1 MLKRQV
7 EALIFASDVP
17 LSLQRLRELTQASS
31 NEIHQSLAELQAD
44 YADRGIRLC
53 RIAEGWQFRT
63 DPEQAEVVRR
73 LWETRPPKL
82 SRALLETLAIIAYR
96 QPVTRAEIEALRGI
110 KTSSS
115 VIATLQERGWIKV
128 VGRKEVPGRPQLLA
142 TTRQFLIDFGLN
154 SLDDLPDASQ
164 LLDEGEIEQLVLEN
178 ITDARKE
185 AVETQEKP

>member
-185 AVETQEKP
+185 VVETQEKP

>member
-31 NEIHQSLAELQAD
+31 NEIHQSLAELQTD

>member
-1 MLKRQV
+1 MLKQQL

-17 LSLQRLRELTQASS
+17 LSMQRLRELTQASS
-31 NEIHQSLAELQAD
+31 NEIHQLLAELQTE

-63 DPEQAEVVRR
+63 DPGQAEIVRR
-73 LWETRPPKL
+73 LWESRPPKL

-115 VIATLQERGWIKV
+115 IISTLQERGWIKV

-142 TTRQFLIDFGLN
+142 TTRQFLIDFSLN

-178 ITDARKE
+178 IADTRKE
-185 AVETQEKP
+185 AIESHEKP